1 MSTTE
6 GHVRLNRTEGSA
18 LLLIAQLDGA
28 PCSKAEMASRI
39 GCCVRSVDRAIKR
52 LRQEGAIE
60 SVPTF
65 AEDGG
70 QGANSYRVSS
80 AEALA
85 AALRRASELS
95 D

>member
-1 MSTTE
+1 MSTTA
-6 GHVRLNRTEGSA
+6 GCVRLNGTERSA

-28 PCSKAEMASRI
+28 PCSKAEMAGRI
-39 GCCVRSVDRAIKR
+39 GCCMRSVDRAIKR

>member
-18 LLLIAQLDGA
+18 LLLIAQLDGV

-39 GCCVRSVDRAIKR
+39 GCCVRSVDRAIKH

-70 QGANSYRVSS
+70 QGANSYKVSS
-80 AEALA
+80 VEALA

>member
-1 MSTTE
+1 
-6 GHVRLNRTEGSA
+6 
-18 LLLIAQLDGA
+18 
-28 PCSKAEMASRI
+28 MAGRI
-39 GCCVRSVDRAIKR
+39 GCCVRSVDRAVKR

-85 AALRRASELS
+85 AALRRRRA
-95 D
+95 

>member
-1 MSTTE
+1 MSTTA
-6 GHVRLNRTEGSA
+6 GCVRLNGTERSA

-28 PCSKAEMASRI
+28 PCSKAEMAGRI
-39 GCCVRSVDRAIKR
+39 GCCMRSVDRAIKH
-52 LRQEGAIE
+52 LRQDGVIE

-65 AEDGG
+65 SEDGG
-70 QGANSYRVSS
+70 QGANSYKVSS